1 MQRGNV
7 IEHPVEAAN
16 DYGQAPRPSQP
27 TAAAPEPL
35 QTLRRPQRQGFLHK
49 KNPRANLRLY
59 YGIYLEIGLILA
71 LAALII
77 LFRAPI
83 RPSDEGFDIDLA
95 QQEVVQIEE
104 VKQTQQEAKPPPPPR
119 PPVPVEVPNDVVL
132 DDVELNLDATLDMNE
147 ALSELPPPPPPPK
160 EEAPVEEEE
169 AEIFVVVEEM
179 PEIIGGTAQIY
190 KFLEYPDIAR
200 KAGMEGLVVVQVV
213 VEPDGRPANPVVA
226 RSAGEVLDKAAVEAV
241 MRLRFK
247 PGKQRGVPVRVRMA
261 IPIRFRLRDLKR
273 KG

>member
-35 QTLRRPQRQGFLHK
+35 QTPRRPQRQGFLHK

-71 LAALII
+71 LAALIF

-83 RPSDEGFDIDLA
+83 RPDDEGFDIDLA

-104 VKQTQQEAKPPPPPR
+104 IKQTQQEAKPPPPPR

-132 DDVELNLDATLDMNE
+132 DDEELNLDATLDFDE
-147 ALSELPPPPPPPK
+147 PLAELPPPPAPK
-160 EEAPVEEEE
+160 EEKKVEEPEP
-169 AEIFVVVEEM
+169 EIFVVVEEM
-179 PEIIGGTAQIY
+179 PVLIGGLRGLQAKIH
-190 KFLEYPDIAR
+190 YPEMAK
-200 KAGMEGLVVVQVV
+200 KAGVQGRVIVQFVVNEQGD
-213 VEPDGRPANPVVA
+213 VENATVIRGIGGGADEEALRVI
-226 RSAGEVLDKAAVEAV
+226 SAAK
-241 MRLRFK
+241 FK
-247 PGKQRGVPVRVRMA
+247 PGKQRGRPVKVRMSL
-261 IPIRFRLRDLKR
+261 PILFKLR
-273 KG
+273 